1 MSRAAALSTGLRGG
15 LSGAART
22 AGVPLIGAALT
33 PTSPMTSADQ
43 TTFTPTSAL
52 ATDYV
57 NLRVEEDLY
66 HKKRSGGEGGPG
78 LRFLLITGNSVR
90 AMAAVQPEAP
100 RGRGKAADLET
111 NDSPGIPRTHVFEGA
126 EKKASEEGPPRRG
139 MRAALPPEGGTVSLA
154 LKTLGR
160 RRVLMWLRK
169 RPEAGISEVE
179 VGEPHEEEGRVCS
192 PLRTSSHALKDGSQT
207 PGMETES
214 QGLVMSI
221 SVTLPALIIPLMM
234 VIPQPA
240 ENAPLLSKA
249 WTWRPSR
256 PESALGTMGQARPS
270 TETWKPQEALLRTEE
285 AKAEGAQ
292 DLPRECQNPAV
303 PALWTETT
311 TTDTTETN
319 LSGAPREVA
328 RLLEGSGVAVPGVEE
343 VT

>member
-33 PTSPMTSADQ
+33 PTSLMTSADQ

-52 ATDYV
+52 ATDYA

-111 NDSPGIPRTHVFEGA
+111 NDFPGIPRTHVFEGA

-214 QGLVMSI
+214 
-221 SVTLPALIIPLMM
+221 
-234 VIPQPA
+234 QPA